1 MRYLGLPL
9 RAAWAGHIHSSGQ
22 PMEVTMSSGN
32 AGTAGG
38 GAIYSLGIFGAFV
51 YYFQQADSFWQYV
64 LSFIQGLFW
73 PAWMVYEVFAAL
85 GA

>member
-1 MRYLGLPL
+1 
-9 RAAWAGHIHSSGQ
+9 
-22 PMEVTMSSGN
+22 
-32 AGTAGG
+32 
-38 GAIYSLGIFGAFV
+38 LGIFGAFV

-73 PAWMVYEVFAAL
+73 PAWMVYEVFTAL